1 MRLSRSKRAVSSIIA
16 VLVVILLLSTFTASL
31 ILISERQG
39 NTVPGL
45 LETSEEI
52 SQGVRENLEAKLD
65 AVTGETVHI
74 YVKNTGTAAAQI
86 MEVLATKLDGS
97 LQTIKVDPPETLI
110 PLEERVFPAT
120 IPGGYNRL
128 GLLTERGK
136 VYVVDT
142 GSSSQQQPFDFTVS
156 VDPTSSSVQ
165 QGGSVQT
172 TVTIT
177 LQSGSSQTVTLSAS
191 GLPSGASAIFN
202 PSSGNPTFTST
213 LTISAGTSTP
223 TGTYTLAVTGTGGEL
238 TRTATYALT
247 VTSASQPFDFS
258 VSVSPNSGSVQQG
271 NSITSSITVSL
282 SSGSPQTVSLSASG
296 MPSASSASFNPSS
309 ENPTFTSTMIVT
321 TSSAT
326 PTGTYTVTVTASG
339 GGLTRTTTYALTV
352 TSSSPPP
359 PTSYMVTFTQTG
371 LPTGTT
377 WSVTFGG
384 TTRSSIDSFIM
395 FTVGSG
401 AYSWTVSTPV
411 SGGSGV
417 RYAASPASGSMNVP
431 SQTGQSITFA
441 TEYELVISVTLP
453 EGGSTSPAPGSH
465 WYKAGSTVSVSISVP
480 TSFSVKVSPYNLPSS
495 VSMTIAPSEGT
506 PTFTATLKISAG
518 LDATP
523 GTYQLGTSKE
533 LVGYR
538 FTHWSLDSNNAGSDN
553 SITVTMN
560 GPHELKAWV
569 GKPNIRRSFSVTYF
583 EMYQTE
589 TATVTETIEEA
600 EMQYSHPLVLG
611 LDTQDLWVK
620 IKQIPTVRV
629 YAKDVENY
637 PVSGVSVT
645 LGSQSK
651 STNSYGYADFN
662 IVPGTYTL
670 TAPSSVIIGSD
681 SCPFYGWDDGSAS
694 RSRTVTVSGDAT
706 YMAEYKLVLHFVGSV
721 TCGWEYMLWPPA
733 EIHYF
738 FASLMYGTP
747 NIGHIESTR
756 GTRISGAAVTAYF
769 DITVFIIERFTRSG
783 TATTDSNG
791 QWSVDIYA
799 YDVLISLNGIW
810 ATASK
815 DGYVSASWSS
825 S

>member
-1 MRLSRSKRAVSSIIA
+1 MRLSRSKRSVSSIIA

-31 ILISERQG
+31 ILISEHQG
-39 NTVPGL
+39 NTIPRL

-74 YVKNTGTAAAQI
+74 YVKNTGNVAAQI
-86 MEVLATKLDGS
+86 MEVLATKIDGS
-97 LQTIKVDPPETLI
+97 LQTVKIDPPETLI
-110 PLEERVFPAT
+110 SLEERVFPAT
-120 IPGGYNRL
+120 IPGEYSRL

-136 VYVVDT
+136 VYIVDT
-142 GSSSQQQPFDFTVS
+142 NSNSQQQPFDFTVS
-156 VDPTSSSVQ
+156 VDPSSGSVQ
-165 QGGSVQT
+165 QRGSVQT

-177 LQSGSSQTVTLSAS
+177 LKSGSSQTVTLSAS

-223 TGTYTLAVTGTGGEL
+223 TGTYALTAIGTDGEL

-258 VSVSPNSGSVQQG
+258 VSVSPNSGSAQQG
-271 NSITSSITVSL
+271 NSITSSIMVSL

-296 MPSASSASFNPSS
+296 LPSAASASFNPSS
-309 ENPTFTSTMIVT
+309 GNPTYTSIMTVT
-321 TSSAT
+321 TSSTT

-339 GGLTRTTTYALTV
+339 GGLTRTITYALTV
-352 TSSSPPP
+352 TSSSPP

-384 TTRSSIDSFIM
+384 TTRSSTDSFIT

-431 SQTGQSITFA
+431 SQTSQAITYA
-441 TEYELVISVTLP
+441 TEYELKISVTLP
-453 EGGSTSPAPGSH
+453 EGGTTSPAPGSH
-465 WYKAGSTVSVSISVP
+465 WYTAGSTVLVSASVP
-480 TSFSVKVSPYNLPSS
+480 TSFSVKVSPYNLPSG

-506 PTFTATLKISAG
+506 PKFTATLKISAG

-538 FTHWSLDSNNAGSDN
+538 FTHWTLDSNNAGSDN
-553 SITVTMN
+553 PITVTMN
-560 GPHELKAWV
+560 SPHELTAWV

-620 IKQIPTVRV
+620 IKQIPKVRV
-629 YAKDVENY
+629 YVKDVENY
-637 PVSGVSVT
+637 PVSGVSVM

-651 STNSYGYADFN
+651 GTNSYGYADFY

-670 TAPSSVIIGSD
+670 TVPSSVTIGSD
-681 SCPFYGWDDGSAS
+681 SCPFYGWDDRSAS

-706 YMAEYKLVLHFVGSV
+706 YTAIYKLVLHFDGSI
-721 TCGWEYMLWPPA
+721 TCGWEFMLWPPA

-738 FASLMYGTP
+738 FASLTYGTP